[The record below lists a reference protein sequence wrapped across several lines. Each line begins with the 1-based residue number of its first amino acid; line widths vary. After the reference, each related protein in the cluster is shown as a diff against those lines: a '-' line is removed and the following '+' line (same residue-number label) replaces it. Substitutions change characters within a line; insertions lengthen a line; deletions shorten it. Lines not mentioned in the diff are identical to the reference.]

1 MLPLNDSQHG
11 EIIGLYKNNVPN
23 HKISRILGFHRTT
36 VSRTIKKY
44 LDQKDFT
51 TKNSAGRSKLINK
64 EGQKIHDYCLGDHF
78 SSKNFW
84 SEFYFF
90 NHWFSK
96 NVRDVKLCTYNLVN
110 LRYEMTVFI

>member
-1 MLPLNDSQHG
+1 MLPLNDSQRG

-64 EGQKIHDYCLGDHF
+64 EGQKIL
-78 SSKNFW
+78 KNIYRD
-84 SEFYFF
+84 ELIKKEQII
-90 NHWFSK
+90 FSK
-96 NVRDVKLCTYNLVN
+96 IFLIFKLK
-110 LRYEMTVFI
+110 